1 MRAVVSFANTPFY
14 QEKMKRLQ
22 ASVEAQGIKF
32 IGYTSFEQVG
42 CKPHSE
48 VPYQFKPYAI
58 QKAISEGVTTLLW
71 CDSPVVAIGDL
82 TPVFEYIEKEGY
94 VFFNNYGHPLGNWT
108 NDKCL
113 EYFDVTRQEAMNIN
127 QIMACCMGFTVQK
140 ISSAVVRQRPLFFNE
155 YYDLS
160 FELYPGSWDN
170 HRHDQTVMSF
180 LIEKYDLEILD
191 GHRSYFI
198 YEHFKTVPEF
208 QPIADSV
215 CLISR

>member
-22 ASVEAQGIKF
+22 ASVEAQGVKF

-71 CDSPVVAIGDL
+71 CDSPLVALKDL
-82 TPVFEYIEKEGY
+82 SHVFSHIEEFGY
-94 VFFNNYGHPLGNWT
+94 LFFNNYGHPLGRWT
-108 NDKCL
+108 NDTCL
-113 EYFDVTRQEAMNIN
+113 NYFEKTREQAMNIK
-127 QIMACCMGFTVQK
+127 QIMACCMGFK
-140 ISSAVVRQRPLFFNE
+140 IDPDFYNE
-155 YYDLS
+155 PEHIFKVYRSLS
-160 FELYPGSWDN
+160 DRLYPGPWDN

-180 LIEKYDLEILD
+180 LIERYGLEILD
-191 GHRSYFI
+191 GHKSYFI
-198 YEHFKTVPEF
+198 YEHFKQVPEF
-208 QPIADSV
+208 QPIAESV